1 MQKMLP
7 AAFRCHKIS
16 TPQWV
21 SNTAACC
28 RDDYKLLPPE
38 FLIEDKKKLFNFISD
53 FYFIQSD
60 SDGFILF
67 LRSHGA
73 SVEWMNEWSDDQ
85 QVCLSETDISPL
97 SNSHSLDMMSWFKA
111 MITEHTSYIH
121 LVWSVNKST
130 DHILSFMMDLPVA
143 NRLIWFNS
151 RESNKHKF
159 GFKLTTSVRR

>member
-1 MQKMLP
+1 MSQDINASMSKQHGSVLP
-7 AAFRCHKIS
+7 WRLQTFTSRVFDRR
-16 TPQWV
+16 Q
-21 SNTAACC
+21 
-28 RDDYKLLPPE
+28 
-38 FLIEDKKKLFNFISD
+38 KKLFHFISD

>member
-1 MQKMLP
+1 MSQDINASMSKQHGSVLPWRLQTFTSRVFDRRQK
-7 AAFRCHKIS
+7 K
-16 TPQWV
+16 TV
-21 SNTAACC
+21 S
-28 RDDYKLLPPE
+28 
-38 FLIEDKKKLFNFISD
+38 
-53 FYFIQSD
+53 FYFR
-60 SDGFILF
+60 FLF
-67 LRSHGA
+67 HSKWQWWVYIVFEI
-73 SVEWMNEWSDDQ
+73 SWCFCWMNEWSDDQ

-151 RESNKHKF
+151 GESNKHKF